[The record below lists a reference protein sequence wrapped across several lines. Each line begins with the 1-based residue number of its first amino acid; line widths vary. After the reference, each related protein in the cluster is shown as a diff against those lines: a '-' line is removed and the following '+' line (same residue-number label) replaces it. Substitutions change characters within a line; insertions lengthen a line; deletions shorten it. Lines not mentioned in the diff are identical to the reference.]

1 MPAGTY
7 GYDPDMLARIISATV
22 TAIDKMRNLNG
33 RVIGLAGELPSVNNS
48 ASGVKL
54 AGLLNDW
61 TREYGQIVNNL
72 DVLNDKVN
80 GLLQTSRSVSDE
92 ASSASV

>member
-1 MPAGTY
+1 MSAGTY

-22 TAIDKMRNLNG
+22 TAIDKMRNLNV
-33 RVIGLAGELPSVNNS
+33 RVIGLAGELPAVNRS

-54 AGLLNDW
+54 SGLLNDW

-72 DVLNDKVN
+72 EVLNEKVN
-80 GLLQTSRSVSDE
+80 GLLKTSGSVSEE
-92 ASSASV
+92 ATSASV